1 MYSKRSISLLNAA
14 YSNVFK
20 RNLSATTAA
29 EYASKNKIGNDI
41 VFINDDESKENLK
54 IRFNWGSKRKT
65 FGFLRPRNESISKSL
80 QKFHQKIKTKLLKK
94 GTVLTDEPFT
104 LIDQEN
110 GQHVAELTWNEIIV
124 NLPKFRLRIKNNEY
138 QFAHNY
144 PIIFDVK
151 LPERS
156 SVGFDVFPNRLD
168 YVGDPSNL
176 EFEWLRRKPNQK
188 NKGKWSSC
196 TNNND
201 RTYHCVPDDAGSQL
215 QLICGMYNGE
225 VLTSTCESNIS
236 TVDPDI
242 VDMTA
247 INERHQYTTQRL
259 ADSMFRIVTYNL
271 LADFYAR
278 SEYSKKEIFSYCDI
292 GHLDGDYRSKVQ
304 SMELKGYNADV
315 YCLQEVDHAMFDNNF
330 TSFFELFG
338 LMGIYRK
345 KTKTD
350 EGLAIFYNTDKFR

>member
-1 MYSKRSISLLNAA
+1 MYTKKSISLLNAA
-14 YSNVFK
+14 YSNLFK

-29 EYASKNKIGNDI
+29 KYATKNKIGHDI

-54 IRFNWGSKRKT
+54 IRFNWGSKQKM
-65 FGFLRPRNESISKSL
+65 FGFLRPKKESISKSL
-80 QKFHQKIKTKLLKK
+80 QKFHQKIKTKTLKK
-94 GTVLTDEPFT
+94 GTVLTDEQLT
-104 LIDQEN
+104 LIDKEN
-110 GQHVAELTWNEIIV
+110 GQNVAELTWDEIIV
-124 NLPKFRLRIKNNEY
+124 NLPKFRLRIKNDEY

-168 YVGDPSNL
+168 YLGDSSNL
-176 EFEWLRRKPNQK
+176 EFEWLRRKRN
-188 NKGKWSSC
+188 GMWSSC
-196 TNNND
+196 KNNND
-201 RTYHCVPDDAGSQL
+201 RIYHCVPDDAGSQL

-225 VLTSTCESNIS
+225 VLTSTCKSNIS
-236 TVDPDI
+236 IVDQNI

-247 INERHQYTTQRL
+247 INDRHQYTTQRL

-278 SEYSKKEIFSYCDI
+278 SEYSKKEIFNYCDI
-292 GHLDGDYRSKVQ
+292 GHLDGAYRNKVQ
-304 SMELKGYNADV
+304 LMELKGYNADV
-315 YCLQEVDHAMFDNNF
+315 YCLQEVDETMFENNF
-330 TSFFELFG
+330 KSFFELLG
-338 LMGIYRK
+338 LKGIYRK
-345 KTKTD
+345 KFKTD